1 MKRET
6 SKLLIYLIQD
16 CLNDFHTLEG
26 YFVLG
31 KNLMLH
37 RNGVWSKLYMAEI
50 NNTTC
55 IIYKIINKNGKT

>member
-1 MKRET
+1 MDRKT

-16 CLNDFHTLEG
+16 CLDDSYTLEG

-37 RNGVWSKLYMAEI
+37 RNDVWSQINTREI
-50 NNTTC
+50 DNNTC